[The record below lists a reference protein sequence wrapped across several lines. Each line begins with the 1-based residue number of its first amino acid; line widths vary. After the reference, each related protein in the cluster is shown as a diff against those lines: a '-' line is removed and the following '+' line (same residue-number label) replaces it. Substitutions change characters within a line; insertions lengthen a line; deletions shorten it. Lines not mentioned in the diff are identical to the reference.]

1 MWQTFGLLLLFIS
14 TLSDCFTTTLPVRH
28 ILNDPSKVNFILA
41 SSSPRRREL
50 VERNLGI
57 SGFSVVAS
65 KFNEDLDKKKFRSS
79 ADYCLATAHA
89 KGLEVA
95 ERGDFSR
102 DVLQIL
108 LSADTIVVKGC
119 HEEVLEKPKD
129 RDHAISML
137 SQLSNKQHTVHT
149 AVSLFLKRKGSP
161 WKCET
166 QFVESTQVKFC
177 ELSKEDIDAYVAT
190 QEPYDKAGAYGVQL
204 LGSQLVRYIAGDYYS
219 VMGLPVSRV
228 AKALADIVEENFL

>member
-1 MWQTFGLLLLFIS
+1 
-14 TLSDCFTTTLPVRH
+14 
-28 ILNDPSKVNFILA
+28 LNDPSKINFVLA

-57 SGFSVVAS
+57 SQFSIIAS
-65 KFNEDLDKKKFRSS
+65 KFNEDLDKKKFRS
-79 ADYCLATAHA
+79 AAEYCAATAHA

-95 ERGDFSR
+95 ERVGSGGDIL
-102 DVLQIL
+102 DIL
-108 LSADTIVVKGC
+108 LSADTIVVRGC
-119 HEEVLEKPKD
+119 NEEVLEKPKD

-149 AVSLFLKRKGSP
+149 AVSLFLKRKDSP

-177 ELSKEDIDAYVAT
+177 QLSKEDIAAYVAT
-190 QEPYDKAGAYGVQL
+190 EEPYDKAGAYGVQL
-204 LGSQLVRYIAGDYYS
+204 LGSQLVRYIAGDYYT